1 MKIKTR
7 SHKFD
12 INRLSPRLD
21 TNILNIKYLGMMVF
35 TCNKQHV
42 NNI

>member
-12 INRLSPRLD
+12 INRLSPRLRHKH
-21 TNILNIKYLGMMVF
+21 TKYKASRYDDLYM
-35 TCNKQHV
+35 
-42 NNI
+42 